1 MPLTVQIPTAP
12 IDNANSY
19 LSLVDARALADQYA
33 YDLPVN
39 DVEAEKALIKA
50 FRYIESFEPSMCGTR
65 TTTTQNSAYPRKGL
79 TIRCESFPDDAFP
92 VELLIAQVVAAD
104 YQGKG
109 TDISGGVNDGKSI
122 ASEQAGK
129 VSISYFD
136 NGKTGAQVSIPE
148 FDSTIKPLLCKAS
161 NGLNFTVTRA

>member
-39 DVEAEKALIKA
+39 DVDAEKALIKG
-50 FRYIESFEPSMCGTR
+50 FRYIESFESSMCGKR
-65 TTTTQNSAYPRKGL
+65 TTTTQNSSWPRSGV
-79 TIRCESFPDDAFP
+79 TIRCQPFPDDAFP
-92 VELLIAQVVAAD
+92 QELLIAQVIAAQ
-104 YQGKG
+104 YQGSG
-109 TDISGGVNDGKSI
+109 TDVSGGVDDGKSI

-136 NGKTGAQVSIPE
+136 NGKTGTEVSIPE
-148 FDSTIKPLLCKAS
+148 FDSTMKPLLCKS
-161 NGLNFTVTRA
+161 SDGMQFMVYRT